1 MTKKKG
7 YPKEI
12 KSYKGLKNA
21 YQRIYEQ
28 SGGIPRHISILK
40 QDDKAFL
47 EHCNN
52 AMIKLEPKETN
63 SEHTIRVLLNIP
75 EEPLTIAKD
84 TIDLD
89 SISTTEDDISNDTQR
104 NSNSSTINNS
114 TNDSTSI

>member
-63 SEHTIRVLLNIP
+63 SLQTIRVLLNIP
-75 EEPLTIAKD
+75 EEPIQLPTKD
-84 TIDLD
+84 IDIEEVE
-89 SISTTEDDISNDTQR
+89 SIVNE
-104 NSNSSTINNS
+104 
-114 TNDSTSI
+114 

>member
-28 SGGIPRHISILK
+28 SGGIPRHIALLK
-40 QDDKAFL
+40 EDNKAFL

-52 AMIKLEPKETN
+52 AMIKLEPRESTQET
-63 SEHTIRVLLNIP
+63 IVRVLLNIP
-75 EEPLTIAKD
+75 EKPLE
-84 TIDLD
+84 IDNGNNSSEVID
-89 SISTTEDDISNDTQR
+89 INSIESTTEDSKDNIE
-104 NSNSSTINNS
+104 
-114 TNDSTSI
+114 DSIE